1 VAGAEIEVRGILAS
15 LTRTRDN
22 IAMVDLSGLWDFG
35 DPAASEKRFRDA
47 AATAPS
53 PDAEI
58 LMTQV
63 ARALGLQDRFDDAHA
78 VLDALASDAT
88 LDGIESNPTSDPEV
102 AVRLEL
108 ERGRL
113 YRSAGDATAATP
125 HFAMAA
131 AAAERAGLAGLHVD
145 ALHMLAI
152 VAPADQQVA
161 AHERALEVA
170 RSSDDEAA
178 RSWVPSLLNNL
189 GMTYSDA
196 GEWDAAL
203 DVFEQALAEREKGSD
218 AEAIRIARWM
228 VAWTLR
234 NLGRR
239 DEARTM
245 QLALKDE
252 LVTLALDDPYV
263 DEELELLR
271 ES

>member
-1 VAGAEIEVRGILAS
+1 
-15 LTRTRDN
+15 
-22 IAMVDLSGLWDFG
+22 MVDLNALWDFG
-35 DPAASEKRFRDA
+35 DPAASEQRFRDA

-53 PDAEI
+53 PYAEI

-78 VLDALASDAT
+78 VLDGIASDDPEV
-88 LDGIESNPTSDPEV
+88 DGPTHPGTASHHRELADPASDGAASQSPEV

-113 YRSAGDATAATP
+113 YRSAGDDAAATP
-125 HFAMAA
+125 HFEAA
-131 AAAERAGLAGLHVD
+131 ATAAERAGLAGLHVD

-152 VAPADQQVA
+152 VAPADQQVT
-161 AHERALEVA
+161 AHERALAVA

-178 RSWVPSLLNNL
+178 RNWVPSLLNNL

-196 GEWDAAL
+196 GDWNAAL
-203 DVFEQALAEREKGSD
+203 RVFEEALVAREQRDD
-218 AEAIRIARWM
+218 AEATRIARWM
-228 VAWTLR
+228 VAWALR

-239 DEARTM
+239 DEALAM

-252 LVTLALDDPYV
+252 LVALALDDPYV

-271 ES
+271 ENG